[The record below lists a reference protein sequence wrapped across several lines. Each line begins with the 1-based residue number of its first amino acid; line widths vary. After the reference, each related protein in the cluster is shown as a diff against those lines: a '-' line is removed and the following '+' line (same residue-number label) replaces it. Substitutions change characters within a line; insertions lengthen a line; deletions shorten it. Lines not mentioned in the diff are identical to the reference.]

1 MKLRS
6 SRRGATLAD
15 VCIQKVGCGMALG
28 VRKLIVV
35 ATLRVVLLLANVLVI
50 ANWLNYAGITGLAQ

>member
-1 MKLRS
+1 
-6 SRRGATLAD
+6 
-15 VCIQKVGCGMALG
+15 MALG